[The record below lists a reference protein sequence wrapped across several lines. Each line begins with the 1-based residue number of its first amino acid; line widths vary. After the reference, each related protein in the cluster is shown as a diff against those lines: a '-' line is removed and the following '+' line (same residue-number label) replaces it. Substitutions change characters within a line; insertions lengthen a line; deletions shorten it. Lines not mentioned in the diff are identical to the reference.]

1 MRLAR
6 ELRFAYNGI
15 MRKLVQQYAKDLTA
29 GRLASG
35 YEHSYRVYH
44 LARKL
49 GEELEYDD
57 DVLHAA
63 CFLHDIEMAS
73 GHPESSAAKARAIL
87 QETGFQPGKIQAV
100 YAAIQQHMPGG
111 EAGETEGM
119 LLHDANLLD
128 SLGAV
133 GMARLS
139 VGSFLWYHAKT
150 MCQVLELW
158 QRWLGFADAF
168 RYPKSRELAAEKI
181 RFMQQAVEQMSR
193 ELEL

>member
-1 MRLAR
+1 LA
-6 ELRFAYNGI
+6 YTGG
-15 MRKLVQQYAKDLTA
+15 MRKLIQQYAKDLTA

-44 LARKL
+44 LAREL
-49 GEELEYDD
+49 GEDLDYDEEI
-57 DVLHAA
+57 LHAA

-87 QETGFQPGKIQAV
+87 QETGFRPGKIQGV
-100 YAAIQQHMPGG
+100 YSAILEHMPGG
-111 EAGETEGM
+111 EAVEPEGK

-128 SLGAV
+128 TLGAV

-158 QRWLGFADAF
+158 QRWLGHAEFF
-168 RYPKSRELAAEKI
+168 YFPKSRELAAEKV
-181 RFMQQAVEQMSR
+181 RFMQLAVEQMTR
-193 ELEL
+193 EFDL